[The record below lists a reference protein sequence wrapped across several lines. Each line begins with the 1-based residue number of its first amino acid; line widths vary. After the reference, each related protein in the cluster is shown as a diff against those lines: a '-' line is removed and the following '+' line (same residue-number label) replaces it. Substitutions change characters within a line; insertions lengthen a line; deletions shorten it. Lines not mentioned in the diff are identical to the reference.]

1 MARLLRRY
9 APRNDSPLVVV
20 RGAKAPF
27 SAIIAAAMADSN
39 VDERVNRLEER
50 VSDMEF
56 TIREIGENTRSQLAA
71 MRQEMYKALGDI
83 RQDMQAL
90 RSEVYRALDGMQG
103 TLREMKQEMQGAI
116 QESKQEMQGTLR
128 EMRQE
133 LRDLRNHTFGALA
146 VAVAL
151 ISLVVYLAR

>member
-1 MARLLRRY
+1 ML
-9 APRNDSPLVVV
+9 
-20 RGAKAPF
+20 
-27 SAIIAAAMADSN
+27 AAVMADSN

-50 VSDMEF
+50 VGDMEF

-103 TLREMKQEMQGAI
+103 ALREMKQEMQVAIQESRQEMQGTLREMRQETQGAI

-151 ISLVVYLAR
+151 ISLVVYLVR